1 MSWMETSKAA
11 AWCLNLVCQRVGL
24 LLRGTLTLV
33 WSLPFVS
40 VLYSSSFFGR
50 GGVLLVS
57 LLASQ
62 WVLVLVLVSSLDDMG
77 VVVLAALLLVFELSV
92 AMEVSVVLSF
102 GSMDNQAL
110 GGLVL
115 ELMLGLAFV
124 LDVESVSQLVFWL
137 VL

>member
-1 MSWMETSKAA
+1 M
-11 AWCLNLVCQRVGL
+11 
-24 LLRGTLTLV
+24 

-50 GGVLLVS
+50 GDVLLVS

-62 WVLVLVLVSSLDDMG
+62 LVLVLVSSLDDMA

-124 LDVESVSQLVFWL
+124 LDVESVSQLAFWL

>member
-1 MSWMETSKAA
+1 M
-11 AWCLNLVCQRVGL
+11 
-24 LLRGTLTLV
+24 

-40 VLYSSSFFGR
+40 VFYSSSFFGR
-50 GGVLLVS
+50 GGVVLVS

-62 WVLVLVLVSSLDDMG
+62 WVLGSVSVSSLNGMG
-77 VVVLAALLLVFELSV
+77 VVVLAALLLVFQLFV

-110 GGLVL
+110 VGLVL
-115 ELMLGLAFV
+115 ELMLGLVFV
-124 LDVESVSQLVFWL
+124 LDVELVSQLAYRL

>member
-50 GGVLLVS
+50 GGVVLVS

-62 WVLVLVLVSSLDDMG
+62 WVLVLVSSLDDMG
-77 VVVLAALLLVFELSV
+77 VVVLADLLLVFELSV
-92 AMEVSVVLSF
+92 AMEVLVVLSF

-115 ELMLGLAFV
+115 ELVLGLAFV
-124 LDVESVSQLVFWL
+124 LDVESVSRLAFWL

>member
-1 MSWMETSKAA
+1 M
-11 AWCLNLVCQRVGL
+11 
-24 LLRGTLTLV
+24 
-33 WSLPFVS
+33 
-40 VLYSSSFFGR
+40 
-50 GGVLLVS
+50 LVS

-62 WVLVLVLVSSLDDMG
+62 WVLGSVSVSSLNGMG

-115 ELMLGLAFV
+115 ELVLGLAFV

>member
-1 MSWMETSKAA
+1 M
-11 AWCLNLVCQRVGL
+11 
-24 LLRGTLTLV
+24 

-50 GGVLLVS
+50 GDVLLVS

-62 WVLVLVLVSSLDDMG
+62 WVSVLVLVSSLDDMG

-115 ELMLGLAFV
+115 ELVLGLAFV

>member
-1 MSWMETSKAA
+1 M
-11 AWCLNLVCQRVGL
+11 
-24 LLRGTLTLV
+24 
-33 WSLPFVS
+33 
-40 VLYSSSFFGR
+40 
-50 GGVLLVS
+50 LVS

-77 VVVLAALLLVFELSV
+77 VVVLADLLLVFELSV
-92 AMEVSVVLSF
+92 AMEVLVVLSF

-124 LDVESVSQLVFWL
+124 LDVASVSQLAFWL

>member
-1 MSWMETSKAA
+1 M
-11 AWCLNLVCQRVGL
+11 
-24 LLRGTLTLV
+24 
-33 WSLPFVS
+33 
-40 VLYSSSFFGR
+40 
-50 GGVLLVS
+50 VS

-62 WVLVLVLVSSLDDMG
+62 WVSVLVSVSGLDDMG

-115 ELMLGLAFV
+115 ELVLGLAFV

>member
-1 MSWMETSKAA
+1 M
-11 AWCLNLVCQRVGL
+11 
-24 LLRGTLTLV
+24 
-33 WSLPFVS
+33 
-40 VLYSSSFFGR
+40 
-50 GGVLLVS
+50 VS

-124 LDVESVSQLVFWL
+124 LDVESVSRLAFWL

>member
-1 MSWMETSKAA
+1 M
-11 AWCLNLVCQRVGL
+11 
-24 LLRGTLTLV
+24 
-33 WSLPFVS
+33 
-40 VLYSSSFFGR
+40 
-50 GGVLLVS
+50 LVS

-62 WVLVLVLVSSLDDMG
+62 WVSVLVLVSGLDDMG

-115 ELMLGLAFV
+115 ELVLGLAFV

>member
-1 MSWMETSKAA
+1 M
-11 AWCLNLVCQRVGL
+11 
-24 LLRGTLTLV
+24 
-33 WSLPFVS
+33 
-40 VLYSSSFFGR
+40 
-50 GGVLLVS
+50 VS

-62 WVLVLVLVSSLDDMG
+62 WVLVLVSSLDDMG

-115 ELMLGLAFV
+115 ELVLGLAFV

>member
-1 MSWMETSKAA
+1 M
-11 AWCLNLVCQRVGL
+11 
-24 LLRGTLTLV
+24 
-33 WSLPFVS
+33 
-40 VLYSSSFFGR
+40 
-50 GGVLLVS
+50 LVS

-62 WVLVLVLVSSLDDMG
+62 WVLVLVLVSGLDDMG

-115 ELMLGLAFV
+115 ELVLGLAFV

>member
-1 MSWMETSKAA
+1 M
-11 AWCLNLVCQRVGL
+11 
-24 LLRGTLTLV
+24 

-50 GGVLLVS
+50 GGVELVS

-62 WVLVLVLVSSLDDMG
+62 WVLGSVSVSSSNDM
-77 VVVLAALLLVFELSV
+77 VVFVLAALLLVFQLFV

-110 GGLVL
+110 AGLVL

-124 LDVESVSQLVFWL
+124 LDVESVSQLA
-137 VL
+137 

>member
-124 LDVESVSQLVFWL
+124 LDVESVSQLAFWL